1 MSKLKIKAWLDSGAN
16 AASTYEVEFEVDAD
30 EWNAMT
36 DDEKYEYAK
45 EYAFERSEWGWNAI
59 GAKP

>member
-1 MSKLKIKAWLDSGAN
+1 MTELKIKTWLDSGAN
-16 AASTYEVEFEVDAD
+16 AEATYEVEFEVDAD

-36 DDEKYEYAK
+36 DDEKDEYAK
-45 EYAFERSEWGWNAI
+45 EYAFERSDWGWSVI